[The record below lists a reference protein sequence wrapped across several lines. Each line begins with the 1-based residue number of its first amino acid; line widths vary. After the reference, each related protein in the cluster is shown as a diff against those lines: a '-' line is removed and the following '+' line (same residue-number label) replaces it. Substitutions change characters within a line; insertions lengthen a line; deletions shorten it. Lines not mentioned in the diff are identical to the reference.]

1 MSKVTSVGI
10 LKYSE
15 LPLRSRK
22 DIARLSVIYAAARW
36 SIFNKMIASSFD
48 AIRPTE
54 GRVGFSQLANDL
66 LNYVGV
72 DVEKVGDVS
81 LKLNGN
87 RNLVIVIEHTL
98 KGVVGLHYCSIHC
111 MGTNTTIQN
120 VFNALMSGSEPAVDR
135 EQFNNFIDFPKNNE
149 DLLPIIS
156 VESKEIFSDIS
167 LKWLQ

>member
-1 MSKVTSVGI
+1 MFNLQIKFTDKAAKV
-10 LKYSE
+10 KYSE

-36 SIFNKMIASSFD
+36 SIFNKIIASSFD

-54 GRVGFSQLANDL
+54 EGRVGFSQLAIDL
-66 LNYVGV
+66 LNYVGT

-81 LKLNGN
+81 LQLNGN

-120 VFNALMSGSEPAVDR
+120 VFNALLSGSEPAVDR
-135 EQFNNFIDFPKNNE
+135 EQFNSFIDFPKNNE

-156 VESKEIFSDIS
+156 VESKN
-167 LKWLQ
+167 LQ